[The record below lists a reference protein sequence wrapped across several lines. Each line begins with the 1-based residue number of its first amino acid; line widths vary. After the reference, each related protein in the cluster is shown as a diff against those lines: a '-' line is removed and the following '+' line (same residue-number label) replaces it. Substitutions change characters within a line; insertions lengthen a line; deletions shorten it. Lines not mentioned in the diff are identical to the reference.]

1 MSQGRH
7 SYATGSV
14 LMRRA
19 SYASLAVAITLISI
33 KIVAFYMTGSVALLS
48 SLIDST
54 LDLAASIINYLAI
67 RQALVPADREHR
79 FGHGKAEPLAGL
91 AQAAFIG
98 GSSLFLIFEAI
109 DRLVNPVT
117 LHHGTVGIIVM
128 VISLFLT
135 GLLVSYQ
142 RFVIRRSGSL
152 AVKADAFHYVTDIG
166 MNLGVI
172 AALILSYNLGW
183 IMADPLIALGIA
195 VYIIYAAWT
204 IASRSFDQLMDRELP
219 DRERRRIEAIARQNT
234 DIIDVYGLRTRASGR
249 DIFIEMHLNMD
260 GGLSLYRAHEI
271 AGDVQRRLREAYPD
285 ADILVHQEPAVS
297 E

>member
-1 MSQGRH
+1 
-7 SYATGSV
+7 
-14 LMRRA
+14 MRRA

-142 RFVIRRSGSL
+142 RSVIRRSGSL

-219 DRERRRIEAIARQNT
+219 DRERRRIEGIARSNT
-234 DIIDVYGLRTRASGR
+234 DVIDVYGLRTRASGR

-271 AGDVQRRLREAYPD
+271 AGDVMRQLREAYPD